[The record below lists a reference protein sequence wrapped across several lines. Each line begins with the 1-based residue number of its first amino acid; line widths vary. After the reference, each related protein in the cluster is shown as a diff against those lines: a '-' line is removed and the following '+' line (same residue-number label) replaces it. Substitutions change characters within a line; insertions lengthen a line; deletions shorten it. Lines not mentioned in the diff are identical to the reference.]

1 MKRRTGALLA
11 VTVGALGLTWLLWG
25 ADSPSPSAEAT
36 PAVASAQAAT
46 TPAADTGL
54 AASAPWSPSGQQA
67 RQQQLQQARER
78 YERATQVYTSYRD
91 ATRYP
96 HTSRP
101 IAEHPDQVKPFAP
114 VEELKALRDASGKG
128 AKGVRLRTRQDRV
141 FMGGAESVLFSIEA
155 LDDNNRPA
163 SLSIQRSSAQTL
175 PDSTTPV
182 NLISAEVPFNDDG
195 LAPDISARDGSY
207 SARLTPAEQGFAAYA
222 GTIRVL
228 VQLSANG
235 EQGAVAFDV
244 VYTPSVPATWAGVRE
259 AQENGSLNFY
269 LKAQVKEAGRYVVS
283 ARVYDANG
291 APFALLQFNDEVKAG
306 TQEFKLQL
314 FGALIRDKNPAFP
327 LSLVD
332 VDGFLLKEN
341 TFPDRA
347 MMARQSGVVIT
358 SKRYAVSSFSAAE
371 WSSEER
377 ERYLR
382 EYGQDMQAAQ
392 GALDRLQ

>member
-1 MKRRTGALLA
+1 MLA
-11 VTVGALGLTWLLWG
+11 TVAGALGLAWWLWG
-25 ADSPSPSAEAT
+25 ADSPAPLDSAPPT
-36 PAVASAQAAT
+36 MASAQTVT
-46 TPAADTGL
+46 TPTLDTGRTDT
-54 AASAPWSPSGQQA
+54 APLSHSGQQA

-78 YERATQVYTSYRD
+78 YERATQVYASYRD

-101 IAEHPDQVKPFAP
+101 IAEHPDQVTPFAP
-114 VEELKALRDASGKG
+114 VEELKALRDANGKG

-155 LDDNNRPA
+155 LDNSNHPVP
-163 SLSIQRSSAQTL
+163 LNIQRSSAQTM
-175 PDSTTPV
+175 PDTTTPV

-195 LAPDISARDGSY
+195 VGPDINARDGSY

-222 GTIRVL
+222 GTIRVV

-244 VYTPSVPATWAGVRE
+244 IYSPTVPATWTGARE

-283 ARVYDANG
+283 ARVYDAHG
-291 APFALLQFNDEVKAG
+291 TPFALLQFNDEVKAG
-306 TQEFKLQL
+306 TQEFKLNL

-341 TFPDRA
+341 TFPDRT
-347 MMARQSGVVIT
+347 MMARQSGVVLT
-358 SKRYAVSSFSAAE
+358 SKGYAVSSFSAAE

-377 ERYLR
+377 ERYLH

-392 GALDRLQ
+392 DALNRLQ